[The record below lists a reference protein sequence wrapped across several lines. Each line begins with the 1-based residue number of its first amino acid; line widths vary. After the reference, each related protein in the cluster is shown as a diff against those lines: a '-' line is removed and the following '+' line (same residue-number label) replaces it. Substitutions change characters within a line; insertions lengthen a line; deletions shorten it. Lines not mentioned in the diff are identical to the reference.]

1 MSQGKKRGGAKGGS
15 RKEPKPGGK
24 KTEQKPQTAAVR
36 TQVDVSPEREH
47 SVPIFLTSSFV
58 FDGAEEM
65 RAAFADEIDR
75 NIYSRFTNPNVA
87 ELSEK
92 IRILEG
98 AEAGHSTATGMA
110 AVFATFGALLSAGD
124 HILAC
129 RSLFGS
135 THTIL
140 TKILPRWGITHSYF
154 DAWDPDS
161 WAGQVEKNTKLVF
174 AETPTN
180 PAVDLVDIERLVAL
194 CRERGLLCVI
204 DNCFAT
210 PILQRPME
218 MGADLCIHSATKF
231 IDGQGRVMGGVVV
244 GHADLVKQVFD
255 FARAT
260 GPSLSPFNAWVLSK
274 SVETLELRM
283 EKHSENALEIA
294 RWLEEQEGV
303 TDVRYP
309 FLPSH
314 PQHELA
320 KRQMS
325 GGGAILSFKLEGGL
339 EQGRRFLDAIE
350 MCSLTANL
358 GDTRTIVSHPT
369 STTHAKLT
377 EEERLAVGITPG
389 LVRISVGLEH
399 PDDVTA
405 DILQALERSRA

>member
-1 MSQGKKRGGAKGGS
+1 MS
-15 RKEPKPGGK
+15 EL
-24 KTEQKPQTAAVR
+24 KPQTSAVR
-36 TQVDVSPEREH
+36 TQVDVTPQREH

-58 FDGAEEM
+58 FDDSEEM

-110 AVFATFGALLSAGD
+110 AVFATFGALLSSGD

-161 WAGQVEKNTKLVF
+161 WADGVRDNTRLVF

-180 PAVDLVDIERLVAL
+180 PAVDLVDLERLCAL
-194 CRERGLLCVI
+194 CAERDLLCVV

-210 PILQRPME
+210 PILQRPLDL
-218 MGADLCIHSATKF
+218 GAHLSLHSATKF

-244 GHADLVKQVFD
+244 GRADLVKEIFD
-255 FARAT
+255 FSRAT

-274 SVETLELRM
+274 SVETLEIRM
-283 EKHSENALEIA
+283 EKHSENAATVA
-294 RWLEEQEGV
+294 RWLEEQSGV
-303 TDVRYP
+303 VDVKYP

-314 PQHELA
+314 PQYEVA

-325 GGGAILSFKLEGGL
+325 GGGALLSFKLPGGL

-358 GDTRTIVSHPT
+358 GDTRSIVSHPS

-399 PDDVTA
+399 PDDVIA
-405 DILQALERSRA
+405 DIGQALERSAG